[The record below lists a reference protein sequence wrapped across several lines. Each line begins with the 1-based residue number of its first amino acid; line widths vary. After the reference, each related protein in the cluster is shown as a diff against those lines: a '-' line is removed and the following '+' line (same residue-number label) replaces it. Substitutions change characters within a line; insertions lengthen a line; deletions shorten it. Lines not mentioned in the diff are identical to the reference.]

1 MVMKKIRVLSAIL
14 IAGALIFMSGCA
26 SMVTSAVQKAWENRS
41 TEDQVTDA
49 KIHSGI
55 LDRVKNVD
63 SMLRQ
68 TQHDKKDKGLL
79 LDVSVDVWEQRI
91 MITGTLDDSNIRS
104 AIEGLAREDS
114 RIKSLHNEIQIVTKA
129 EKEARREQKGGE
141 EKSGAGQAVN
151 DFWIETKIK
160 VQLLADTNVG
170 SVNYFYRSV
179 LNKVYVIGEAG
190 SRAEE
195 QLVLSAIKNIEGV
208 KSVTEYID
216 VIPVKEVGDSSRRKI
231 TRPDGDRIMPGISN
245 RPMLGR

>member
-1 MVMKKIRVLSAIL
+1 MKNVRALSAVL
-14 IAGALIFMSGCA
+14 LTGLLIFMSGCA
-26 SMVTSAVQKAWENRS
+26 SIVTSAAQKAWENRS

-55 LDRVKNVD
+55 LDRVKN
-63 SMLRQ
+63 
-68 TQHDKKDKGLL
+68 KDKGLL
-79 LDVSVDVWEQRI
+79 LDVSVDVWEQRV
-91 MITGTLDDSNIRS
+91 MITGTLDDSNVRS
-104 AIEGLAREDS
+104 AIENLAREDS

-129 EKEARREQKGGE
+129 EKEARRDQKEKGDE

-160 VQLLADTNVG
+160 VQLLTDTNVS

-190 SRAEE
+190 SDAEE
-195 QLVLSAIKNIEGV
+195 QLVLSIIKNTEGV

-216 VIPVKEVGDSSRRKI
+216 VTS
-231 TRPDGDRIMPGISN
+231 TY
-245 RPMLGR
+245 